1 MSFSQNLFWDADS
14 SQIDFRANR
23 QYVVGR
29 VLDRGTLSDLKNLLT
44 IYGRDQ
50 VIEIALNLRSLE
62 PRALSFISCIADVPR
77 EKFRCYTLKQS
88 STAPWIC

>member
-14 SQIDFRANR
+14 SQIDFSANR
-23 QYVVGR
+23 PYIIGR
-29 VLDRGTLSDLKNLLT
+29 VLDRGTLSDIKNLFVL
-44 IYGRDQ
+44 YGREQ
-50 VIEIALNLRSLE
+50 VIETALHLRSLE
-62 PRALSFISCIADVPR
+62 PKALSFISCLSEIPR